1 MGAIVAY
8 TNDLNEDKAR
18 RDGLAI
24 LGQLLIAKTGSGAA
38 DKAEGLRL
46 ALQEA
51 KTFAQLDLRYQ
62 SNSINPLAPKG
73 YIIKVPASVTG
84 NKIVCDLTNDKGD
97 DVGKLTLTPL
107 RNPGKD
113 PNPSGNPKNDN
124 YHMNV
129 IFPESADDTGF
140 PYLNQVAIDAL
151 DIEKGG
157 GTITNVKNYL
167 AAFKFLS
174 RCK

>member
-24 LGQLLIAKTGSGAA
+24 LGQLLIAETGSGAA
-38 DKAEGLRL
+38 DKAEGVRL
-46 ALQEA
+46 ALEVA
-51 KTFAQLDLRYQ
+51 KNSSQLDLRYQ
-62 SNSINPLAPKG
+62 SNSISAPAPRG
-73 YIIKVPASVTG
+73 YVIKVPACVTG

-97 DVGKLTLTPL
+97 DVGKLTLAPL

-113 PNPSGNPKNDN
+113 SNPGGNPKNDN
-124 YHMNV
+124 YHMLV
-129 IFPESADDTGF
+129 VFPESADDTGF
-140 PYLNQVAIDAL
+140 PYLTQVAGDAL
-151 DIEKGG
+151 DIEKAG
-157 GTITNVKNYL
+157 GTIANVKNYL